1 MTELHDLSLSA
12 LAARLRDGT
21 TTAAAIAESCI
32 ARIQAREDTV
42 KAWTHFDRQQVL
54 EQAKRRDDSEP
65 ASDLHGLPIGLKDI
79 IDTRDMPTA
88 YGSPIYQDHQPA
100 EDAICVQRLRAAGAV
115 LVGKTVTTQF
125 AHRTPGKTANP
136 HNPAHTPGGSSSGSA
151 AAVADRM
158 VPLALGTQTAG
169 SVIRPSAYCGV
180 IGFKPSFA
188 WTDFT
193 GAKHLSAS
201 LDTLGYY
208 VRSLD
213 DLPIVHAVLN
223 NHALPGP
230 DDDASETPRF
240 ALCRT
245 PVWQEADHA
254 AKAVLE
260 KTASQLSEAGAA
272 VRDLDLA
279 QSFADVFDA
288 HTVIMEYEM
297 ARHLAAE
304 RKNHWDL
311 ISPPT
316 QMFIKAGEDCSE
328 EKIAQARYTLDRAR
342 SDFTG
347 LIGDEIA
354 ITLSAPGEAPLG
366 LESTGNA
373 VFNRMWTSLHVPCL
387 HLPVD
392 TGPQGLPLGVTFTAR
407 LNAEPRLVAA
417 ARWAAKALN
426 LDLFG

>member
-1 MTELHDLSLSA
+1 MA
-12 LAARLRDGT
+12 
-21 TTAAAIAESCI
+21 
-32 ARIQAREDTV
+32 
-42 KAWTHFDRQQVL
+42 
-54 EQAKRRDDSEP
+54 
-65 ASDLHGLPIGLKDI
+65 
-79 IDTRDMPTA
+79 
-88 YGSPIYQDHQPA
+88 
-100 EDAICVQRLRAAGAV
+100 
-115 LVGKTVTTQF
+115 
-125 AHRTPGKTANP
+125 
-136 HNPAHTPGGSSSGSA
+136 
-151 AAVADRM
+151 
-158 VPLALGTQTAG
+158 PLAFGTQTAG
-169 SVIRPSAYCGV
+169 SVIRPAAFCGV

-213 DLPIVHAVLN
+213 GLPLVHAVLD

-230 DDDASETPRF
+230 GDDTDGTPRF

-254 AKAVLE
+254 AKTVLE
-260 KTASQLSEAGAA
+260 KTASRLSEAGAA
-272 VRDLDLA
+272 MRDLDLA
-279 QSFADVFDA
+279 QSFADVFEA
-288 HTVIMEYEM
+288 HTVVMEYEM
-297 ARHLAAE
+297 ARHLATE
-304 RKNHWDL
+304 RQDHRDL

-316 QMFIKAGEDCSE
+316 QTFIEAGENCSE
-328 EKIAQARYTLDRAR
+328 EKIAQARYILDRAR
-342 SDFTG
+342 SDFAG

-366 LESTGNA
+366 LGSTGDA
-373 VFNRMWTSLHVPCL
+373 VFNRMWTSLRVPCL

-392 TGPQGLPLGVTFTAR
+392 TGPQGLPLGVTFAAR

-417 ARWAAKALN
+417 ARWAAKALD